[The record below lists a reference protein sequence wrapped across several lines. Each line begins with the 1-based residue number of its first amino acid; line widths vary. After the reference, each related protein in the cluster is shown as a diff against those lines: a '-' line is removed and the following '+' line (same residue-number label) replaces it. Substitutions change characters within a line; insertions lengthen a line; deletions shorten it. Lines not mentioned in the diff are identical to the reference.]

1 MIIKTYF
8 NKLYLTITN
17 EEDYM
22 ELSQSTKKIL
32 ENAGWN
38 SLRHIDI
45 QPYQEALSLDGYEI
59 SDKAKTFFAEFGGL
73 ELVHPA
79 YRVSNEIDHTHF
91 DPLRAIS
98 GICHERVETYEE
110 RIGEKLVVIGEGY
123 NEQLV
128 LLISESGRIFGAY
141 DDFLTCLGNNTFEA
155 LDAICQRKET
165 PKIS

>member
-1 MIIKTYF
+1 
-8 NKLYLTITN
+8 
-17 EEDYM
+17 M

-38 SLRHIDI
+38 PLRHIDI
-45 QPYQEALSLDGYEI
+45 QLYQEALSSDGYEM
-59 SDKAKTFFAEFGGL
+59 SDKAKSFLVEFGGL
-73 ELVHPA
+73 ELAHPA
-79 YRVSNEIDHTHF
+79 YRVANEMDNTHF

-128 LLISESGRIFGAY
+128 LMISESGRIFGAY
-141 DDFLTCLGNNTFEA
+141 DDFLTCLGNNPLEA

-165 PKIS
+165 PEIN